1 MDHVC
6 HFLLTRT
13 RATGFEY
20 RVCHTCGA
28 TPPQT
33 IILSSREM
41 SDRLRPAAVCAE
53 EKAPSVA
60 QHTERDEQNKTR
72 RQRELSAG
80 F

>member
-13 RATGFEY
+13 KATGFEF

-33 IILSSREM
+33 IILSSKEM
-41 SDRLRPAAVCAE
+41 AERLRPATVCAE
-53 EKAPSVA
+53 KTESSVA
-60 QHTERDEQNKTR
+60 QHTEGCYFSEMGEADRKA
-72 RQRELSAG
+72 QR
-80 F
+80 